1 MFILYPL
8 NRFYEVLRIN
18 YLIYIQSL
26 FLNFTSWLP
35 DATSKR
41 TYITRD
47 IIAGTTIAMIIIPQS
62 MAYATLANLDPV
74 YGLYASF
81 IPVAIAAFFGSS
93 RYLATG
99 PVAMV
104 SLLTAVAITSLSL
117 GDESLY
123 VPLAIMLAL
132 SVGIFQ
138 ITLSMVKAGKLIDIV
153 LKEHVILGFTS
164 AAALIIASS
173 QLSKIFGLNKVSL
186 DDLLSINSLLNNTPI
201 NSYAVLMSLVA
212 LFILYLFKNK
222 LTKYQFFGN
231 IAVLSTVVVTIIL
244 SKSISYNGPIVGFIP
259 DGLPSLSLPGINIS
273 PEVVFMFIIHTV
285 IISFVGFMEAIAIA
299 RQLEQKEPVKNSK
312 GVELYKY
319 PTPVNSNQELFGQGL
334 GNIASSISGA
344 YPVSGSFS
352 RSAVNESVGS
362 YSPISSITTMLI
374 VMATLLYATPLL
386 FNLPQSTLGII
397 VIFAVVPLIRINK
410 MKSLFSSDKQKGS
423 VTWITFFS
431 TLIFPILSIEIF
443 SGINTHIWTG
453 IIFGFLLSLIIERK
467 PSTA

>member
-1 MFILYPL
+1 
-8 NRFYEVLRIN
+8 
-18 YLIYIQSL
+18 
-26 FLNFTSWLP
+26 
-35 DATSKR
+35 
-41 TYITRD
+41 
-47 IIAGTTIAMIIIPQS
+47 MIIIPQS

-104 SLLTAVAITSLSL
+104 SLLTAVAVTSLSL
-117 GDESLY
+117 GDNSLY
-123 VPLAIMLAL
+123 VPIAIMLAL

-138 ITLSMVKAGKLIDIV
+138 LTLSLAKAGKLIDVV

-164 AAALIIASS
+164 AAALIIAGS
-173 QLSKIFGLNKVSL
+173 QLSKIFGLSKVSL
-186 DDLLSINSLLNNTPI
+186 LDLIAINDFLESTPI
-201 NSYAVLMSLVA
+201 NLYAVSMSFVA
-212 LFILYLFKNK
+212 LTILYIFKNK
-222 LTKYQFFGN
+222 LTRYQFLGN
-231 IAVLSTVVVTIIL
+231 IAVLTAVVVTILL
-244 SKSISYNGPIVGFIP
+244 SKNYEYNGPIVGSIP
-259 DGLPSLSLPGINIS
+259 DGLPSFSFQRFDLNPNLI
-273 PEVVFMFIIHTV
+273 FMFVIHTV

-299 RQLEQKEPVKNSK
+299 RQLEQKEAVKNAK

-362 YSPISSITTMLI
+362 YSPISSITTTLI
-374 VMATLLYATPLL
+374 VMLTLLYATPLL
-386 FNLPQSTLGII
+386 FDLPKATLGII
-397 VIFAVVPLIRINK
+397 VIFAVVPLIKVKKMRELLAGDKNK
-410 MKSLFSSDKQKGS
+410 GM
-423 VTWITFFS
+423 VCWATFLS

-453 IIFGFLLSLIIERK
+453 IIFGFLLSLIIEKK
-467 PSTA
+467 PVTS

>member
-1 MFILYPL
+1 
-8 NRFYEVLRIN
+8 
-18 YLIYIQSL
+18 
-26 FLNFTSWLP
+26 
-35 DATSKR
+35 
-41 TYITRD
+41 
-47 IIAGTTIAMIIIPQS
+47 MIIIPQS

-104 SLLTAVAITSLSL
+104 SLLTAVAVTSLSL
-117 GDESLY
+117 GDNSLY
-123 VPLAIMLAL
+123 VPIAVMLAL

-138 ITLSMVKAGKLIDIV
+138 LTLSLAKAGKLIDVV

-164 AAALIIASS
+164 AAALIIAGS
-173 QLSKIFGLNKVSL
+173 QLSKVFGLSKVTLS
-186 DDLLSINSLLNNTPI
+186 DLLAISDFLDSTPI
-201 NSYAVLMSLVA
+201 NLYAVFMSFVA
-212 LFILYLFKNK
+212 LAILYIFKNK
-222 LTKYQFFGN
+222 LTRYQFLGN
-231 IAVLSTVVVTIIL
+231 IAVLTAVVVTILL
-244 SKSISYNGPIVGFIP
+244 SKNYEYNGPIVGSIP
-259 DGLPSLSLPGINIS
+259 DGLPSFSFQGFDLNPNLI
-273 PEVVFMFIIHTV
+273 FMFVIHTV

-299 RQLEQKEPVKNSK
+299 RQLEQKEAVKNAK

-319 PTPVNSNQELFGQGL
+319 PSPVNSNQELFGQGL

-362 YSPISSITTMLI
+362 YSPISSITTTLI
-374 VMATLLYATPLL
+374 VMLTLLYATPLL
-386 FNLPQSTLGII
+386 FDLPKATLGII
-397 VIFAVVPLIRINK
+397 VIFAVVPLIKVKKMRELLAGDKNK
-410 MKSLFSSDKQKGS
+410 GM
-423 VTWITFFS
+423 VCWATFLS

-453 IIFGFLLSLIIERK
+453 IIFGFLLSLIIEKK
-467 PSTA
+467 PVTS

>member
-1 MFILYPL
+1 M
-8 NRFYEVLRIN
+8 
-18 YLIYIQSL
+18 
-26 FLNFTSWLP
+26 P
-35 DATSKR
+35 DAFSKKD
-41 TYITRD
+41 YLLRD
-47 IIAGTTIAMIIIPQS
+47 VIAGTTIAMIIIPQS

-104 SLLTAVAITSLSL
+104 SLLTAVAVSSLSF
-117 GDESLY
+117 GDQSQY
-123 VPLAIMLAL
+123 VSFAIMLAL

-138 ITLSMVKAGKLIDIV
+138 ITLSFVKAGKLIDII

-173 QLSKIFGLNKVSL
+173 QLSKVFGLERVSL
-186 DDLLSINSLLNNTPI
+186 SDIVNISSFLEVTPI
-201 NSYAVLMSLVA
+201 NTYAVLMSIVA
-212 LFILYLFKNK
+212 LVILYVFKNN
-222 LTKYQFFGN
+222 LARYQFFGN
-231 IAVLSTVVVTIIL
+231 IAVLTAVVVTILL
-244 SKSISYNGPIVGFIP
+244 SKNYQYTGPIVGTIP
-259 DGLPSLSLPGINIS
+259 DGLPSFSFQGIHLDSNII
-273 PEVVFMFIIHTV
+273 FMFIIHTV

-299 RQLEQKEPVKNSK
+299 RQLEQKEPVKNEK

-334 GNIASSISGA
+334 GNIASSVSGT

-362 YSPISSITTMLI
+362 YSALSSVTTTLI

-386 FNLPQSTLGII
+386 FDLPKSTLGII
-397 VIFAVVPLIRINK
+397 ILFAVIPLVRVKKMYSLIRNDNK
-410 MKSLFSSDKQKGS
+410 KGIVCWATFVSTILF
-423 VTWITFFS
+423 
-431 TLIFPILSIEIF
+431 PMLSIEIF

-453 IIFGFLLSLIIERK
+453 IIFGFILSLVIERK
-467 PSTA
+467 PASH

>member
-1 MFILYPL
+1 
-8 NRFYEVLRIN
+8 
-18 YLIYIQSL
+18 
-26 FLNFTSWLP
+26 
-35 DATSKR
+35 
-41 TYITRD
+41 
-47 IIAGTTIAMIIIPQS
+47 MIIIPQS

-104 SLLTAVAITSLSL
+104 SLLTAVAVTSLSL
-117 GDESLY
+117 GDSSLY

-138 ITLSMVKAGKLIDIV
+138 ITLSLAKVGKLIDV
-153 LKEHVILGFTS
+153 ALKEHVILGFTS
-164 AAALIIASS
+164 AAALIIAGS
-173 QLSKIFGLNKVSL
+173 QLSKVFGLSKVSL
-186 DDLLSINSLLNNTPI
+186 SDLLTINNFLDSTPI
-201 NSYAVLMSLVA
+201 NLYAVSMSFIA
-212 LFILYLFKNK
+212 LIILYIFKNK
-222 LTKYQFFGN
+222 LTRYQFLGN
-231 IAVLSTVVVTIIL
+231 IAVLTAVVVTILL
-244 SKSISYNGPIVGFIP
+244 SKNYDYNGPVVGSIP
-259 DGLPSLSLPGINIS
+259 DGLPSFSFKGFDLNPNLI
-273 PEVVFMFIIHTV
+273 FMFVIHTV

-299 RQLEQKEPVKNSK
+299 RQLEQKEAVKNSK

-362 YSPISSITTMLI
+362 YSPVSSITTTLI
-374 VMATLLYATPLL
+374 VMLTLLYATPLL
-386 FNLPQSTLGII
+386 FDLPTATLGII
-397 VIFAVVPLIRINK
+397 VIFAVVPLIKVKKMRELLDRDKNK
-410 MKSLFSSDKQKGS
+410 GL
-423 VTWITFFS
+423 VCWATFLS

-453 IIFGFLLSLIIERK
+453 IIFGFLLSLIIEK
-467 PSTA
+467 NQSPLNIN

>member
-1 MFILYPL
+1 
-8 NRFYEVLRIN
+8 
-18 YLIYIQSL
+18 
-26 FLNFTSWLP
+26 
-35 DATSKR
+35 
-41 TYITRD
+41 
-47 IIAGTTIAMIIIPQS
+47 MIIIPQS
-62 MAYATLANLDPV
+62 MAYATLANLEPV

-104 SLLTAVAITSLSL
+104 SLLTAVAVTSLSS

-132 SVGIFQ
+132 SVGVFQ
-138 ITLSMVKAGKLIDIV
+138 VTLSMVKAGKLIDVV

-173 QLSKIFGLNKVSL
+173 QLSKVFGLNKVSL
-186 DDLLSINSLLNNTPI
+186 NDLFSIKSLLENTPI
-201 NSYAVLMSLVA
+201 NLYAVLMSLIA
-212 LFILYLFKNK
+212 LLVLYIFKNK

-231 IAVLSTVVVTIIL
+231 IAVLSAVVVTIVL
-244 SKSISYNGPIVGFIP
+244 SKSISYSGPIVGAIP
-259 DGLPSLSLPGINIS
+259 EGLPTFSLPEFAIH
-273 PEVVFMFIIHTV
+273 PDFLFMFIIHTV

-334 GNIASSISGA
+334 GNIASSVSGA

-362 YSPISSITTMLI
+362 YSPLSSIITMLI
-374 VMATLLYATPLL
+374 VMITLLYATPLL
-386 FNLPQSTLGII
+386 FDLPKSTLGII
-397 VIFAVVPLIRINK
+397 VIFAVVPLIKIKK
-410 MKSLFSSDKQKGS
+410 MSSLFSSDKQKGS
-423 VTWITFFS
+423 VSWITFFS

-453 IIFGFLLSLIIERK
+453 IIFGFLLSLVIERK
-467 PSTA
+467 SSTI

>member
-1 MFILYPL
+1 
-8 NRFYEVLRIN
+8 
-18 YLIYIQSL
+18 
-26 FLNFTSWLP
+26 
-35 DATSKR
+35 
-41 TYITRD
+41 
-47 IIAGTTIAMIIIPQS
+47 MIIIPQS

-104 SLLTAVAITSLSL
+104 SLLTAVAIITLAS
-117 GDESLY
+117 GDQSLY

-132 SVGIFQ
+132 SVGVFQ
-138 ITLSMVKAGKLIDIV
+138 ITLAMAKAGKLIDIV

-173 QLSKIFGLNKVSL
+173 QLSKVFGLNKVSL
-186 DDLLSINSLLNNTPI
+186 NDLFNLSSFLESTPI
-201 NSYAVLMSLVA
+201 NSYAVFMSVIA
-212 LFILYLFKNK
+212 LIILYVFKNK
-222 LTKYQFFGN
+222 LTRYQFFGN
-231 IAVLSTVVVTIIL
+231 IAVLSAVVVTIIL
-244 SKSISYNGPIVGFIP
+244 SKSLSYDGPIVGAIP
-259 DGLPSLSLPGINIS
+259 DGLPSFSIPQIVIS
-273 PEVVFMFIIHTV
+273 SELIFMFVIHTI

-299 RQLEQKEPVKNSK
+299 RQLEQKEPGKNSK

-334 GNIASSISGA
+334 GNIASSISGS

-374 VMATLLYATPLL
+374 VMLTLMYATPLL
-386 FNLPQSTLGII
+386 FDLPKSTLGII

-410 MKSLFSSDKQKGS
+410 MRDLYSNDKQKGTVS
-423 VTWITFFS
+423 WVTFFS
-431 TLIFPILSIEIF
+431 TLIFPMLSIELF

-453 IIFGFLLSLIIERK
+453 IIFGFLLSLIIEKK
-467 PSTA
+467 PVTT

>member
-1 MFILYPL
+1 
-8 NRFYEVLRIN
+8 
-18 YLIYIQSL
+18 
-26 FLNFTSWLP
+26 
-35 DATSKR
+35 
-41 TYITRD
+41 
-47 IIAGTTIAMIIIPQS
+47 MIIIPQS
-62 MAYATLANLDPV
+62 MAYASLANLDPI

-81 IPVAIAAFFGSS
+81 VPVAIAAFFGSS

-104 SLLTAVAITSLSL
+104 SLLTAVAVSSLAH
-117 GDESLY
+117 GDERMY

-138 ITLSMVKAGKLIDIV
+138 ITLSLAKAGKLIDIV

-173 QLSKIFGLNKVSL
+173 QLSKVFGLDSVSIA
-186 DDLLSINSLLNNTPI
+186 DLINISGFLESSPI
-201 NSYAVLMSLVA
+201 NLSAVLMSLIA
-212 LFILYLFKNK
+212 LTVLYFFKYK

-231 IAVLSTVVVTIIL
+231 IAVLSSVVITIIL
-244 SKSISYNGPIVGFIP
+244 SGSTNYQGPIVGEIP
-259 DGLPSLSLPGINIS
+259 EGLPAFAFNLINID
-273 PEVVFMFIIHTV
+273 PNLIVMFVIHTV

-299 RQLEQKEPVKNSK
+299 RQLEQKEPTKDSK

-334 GNIASSISGA
+334 GNIASSFSGA

-362 YSPISSITTMLI
+362 YSPVSSITTTLI
-374 VMATLLYATPLL
+374 VMLTLLFATPLL
-386 FNLPQSTLGII
+386 FDLPKATLGII
-397 VIFAVVPLIRINK
+397 VIFAVVPLIKIKK
-410 MKSLFSSDKQKGS
+410 MSKLLESDKNKGM
-423 VTWITFFS
+423 VCWATFLS

-453 IIFGFLLSLIIERK
+453 IIFGFLLSLIIEKK
-467 PSTA
+467 PATS

>member
-1 MFILYPL
+1 
-8 NRFYEVLRIN
+8 
-18 YLIYIQSL
+18 
-26 FLNFTSWLP
+26 
-35 DATSKR
+35 
-41 TYITRD
+41 
-47 IIAGTTIAMIIIPQS
+47 MIIIPQS

-104 SLLTAVAITSLSL
+104 SLLTAVAVTSLSL
-117 GDESLY
+117 GDNSLY
-123 VPLAIMLAL
+123 VPIAIMLAL

-138 ITLSMVKAGKLIDIV
+138 LTLSLAKAGKLIDVV

-164 AAALIIASS
+164 AAALIIAGS
-173 QLSKIFGLNKVSL
+173 QLSKVFGLSKVTLS
-186 DDLLSINSLLNNTPI
+186 DLLAISDFLDSTPI
-201 NSYAVLMSLVA
+201 NLYAVFMSFVA
-212 LFILYLFKNK
+212 LTILYIFKNK
-222 LTKYQFFGN
+222 LTRYQFLGN
-231 IAVLSTVVVTIIL
+231 IAVLTAVVVTILL
-244 SKSISYNGPIVGFIP
+244 SKNYEYNGPIVGSIP
-259 DGLPSLSLPGINIS
+259 DGLPSFSFQGFDLNPNLI
-273 PEVVFMFIIHTV
+273 FMFVIHTV

-299 RQLEQKEPVKNSK
+299 RQLEQKEAVKNAK

-319 PTPVNSNQELFGQGL
+319 PTPVNTNQELFGQGL

-362 YSPISSITTMLI
+362 YSPISSITTTLI
-374 VMATLLYATPLL
+374 VMLTLLYATPLL
-386 FNLPQSTLGII
+386 FDLPKATLGII
-397 VIFAVVPLIRINK
+397 VIFAVVPLIKVKKMRELLAGDKNK
-410 MKSLFSSDKQKGS
+410 GM
-423 VTWITFFS
+423 VCWATFLS

-453 IIFGFLLSLIIERK
+453 IIFGFLLSLIIEKK
-467 PSTA
+467 PVTS

>member
-1 MFILYPL
+1 
-8 NRFYEVLRIN
+8 
-18 YLIYIQSL
+18 
-26 FLNFTSWLP
+26 
-35 DATSKR
+35 
-41 TYITRD
+41 
-47 IIAGTTIAMIIIPQS
+47 MIIIPQS

-104 SLLTAVAITSLSL
+104 SLLTAVAVTSLSS
-117 GDESLY
+117 GDSSLY

-138 ITLSMVKAGKLIDIV
+138 ITLSLAKVGTLIDVV

-164 AAALIIASS
+164 AAALIIAGS
-173 QLSKIFGLNKVSL
+173 QLSKVFGLSKVSL
-186 DDLLSINSLLNNTPI
+186 SDLLTINNFLDSTPI
-201 NSYAVLMSLVA
+201 NLYAVSMSFIA
-212 LFILYLFKNK
+212 LIILYIFKNK
-222 LTKYQFFGN
+222 LTRYQFLGN
-231 IAVLSTVVVTIIL
+231 IAVLTAVVVTILL
-244 SKSISYNGPIVGFIP
+244 SKNYDYNGPVVGSIP
-259 DGLPSLSLPGINIS
+259 DGLPSFSFKGFDLNPNLI
-273 PEVVFMFIIHTV
+273 FMSVIHTV

-299 RQLEQKEPVKNSK
+299 RQLEQKEAVKNSK

-362 YSPISSITTMLI
+362 YSPVSSITTTLI
-374 VMATLLYATPLL
+374 VMLTLLYATPLL
-386 FNLPQSTLGII
+386 FDLPTATLGII
-397 VIFAVVPLIRINK
+397 VIFAVVPLIKVKKMRELLDRDKNK
-410 MKSLFSSDKQKGS
+410 GL
-423 VTWITFFS
+423 VCWATFLS

-453 IIFGFLLSLIIERK
+453 IIFGFLLSLIIEK
-467 PSTA
+467 NQSPLNIN